1 MNDSSKLK
9 ELIVE
14 GIRDRKG
21 RKITVVDMAD
31 IDEASAR
38 SFIIAEGTST
48 MHVASIVESVADY
61 VRIHSGIKPFN
72 ADGNDGSEW
81 IVLDYGDIWA
91 HIFLPEARMRY
102 NLEDLWA
109 DAVISELP
117 DLD

>member
-38 SFIIAEGTST
+38 SFIIAEGTSL
-48 MHVASIVESVADY
+48 SL
-61 VRIHSGIKPFN
+61 IHI
-72 ADGNDGSEW
+72 
-81 IVLDYGDIWA
+81 
-91 HIFLPEARMRY
+91 
-102 NLEDLWA
+102 
-109 DAVISELP
+109 
-117 DLD
+117 